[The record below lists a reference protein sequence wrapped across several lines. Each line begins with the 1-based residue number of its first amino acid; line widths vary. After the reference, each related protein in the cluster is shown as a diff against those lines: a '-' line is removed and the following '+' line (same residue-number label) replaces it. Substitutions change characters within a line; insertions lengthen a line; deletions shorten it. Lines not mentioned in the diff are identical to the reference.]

1 MRGMSEMGFLG
12 GYYGEDGPVE
22 IVHEP
27 IWCDQCGLYHDGDCA
42 DSDYYEGDE

>member
-1 MRGMSEMGFLG
+1 MPFLG

-27 IWCDQCGLYHDGDCA
+27 IYCDICGYYHAPTCDEA
-42 DSDYYEGDE
+42 DEPEEEEEED